1 MIESK
6 KIKIAF
12 TLIEL
17 LVVIAIIGILSGLIV
32 VSMNGTIEKAK
43 VAKNRVYV
51 NSIRNSLLIN
61 MLAEWKLDGNAN
73 DPWKNNNGTL
83 SGAPVYKTGTD
94 CVLDGCY
101 WLDGSDD
108 YINLGNY
115 SSFNFGTGNFT
126 ISYWNKQ
133 DADIAK
139 PVMSDGNHGD
149 SDNSWYIEQYGD
161 RMVTRFRY
169 GGIEQNDNTW
179 FAATGLSMNKWHYFV
194 VTRNSSNLTLRVYI
208 DGVLVK
214 EFTGISVVNITDT
227 SDLYLGKDARYSV
240 NFNGS
245 FDDVRIFNEATTLS
259 DIKQRYFLGLNTL
272 YKKGKL
278 SSKNYFQEI
287 DRLRNDSADSLLYIH
302 I

>member
-1 MIESK
+1 MIKSK

-43 VAKNRVYV
+43 AAKNRVYV

-61 MLAEWKLDGNAN
+61 MLAEWKLDGNVN

-83 SGAPVYKTGTD
+83 SGAPVYKTGND

-126 ISYWNKQ
+126 ISYWSKQ
-133 DADIAK
+133 DTSVPS

-149 SDNSWYIEQYGD
+149 TDNSWYIEQYAD
-161 RMVTRFRY
+161 SMVTRFRY
-169 GGIEQNDNTW
+169 GGIEQNSNTW
-179 FAATGLSMNKWHYFV
+179 FAVTGLSMNKWHYFV
-194 VTRNSSNLTLRVYI
+194 VTRNSINLTLRVYM

-227 SDLYLGKDARYSV
+227 SDLYLGKDGRYLV

-259 DIKQRYFLGLNTL
+259 GVKQRYFVGLNSL
-272 YKKGKL
+272 YNKGRLFPKEYAREI
-278 SSKNYFQEI
+278 SKFI
-287 DRLRNDSADSLLYIH
+287 TWRR
-302 I
+302 